1 MNSGV
6 SMANLLHVADALKRT
21 WETSLNYSVASGKL
35 NIAILGVIGESF
47 HNVWRDLAGFASHIS
62 DDDVRCYVEERT
74 NFLEFEWVYAF
85 NYATEVDQLLWPS
98 GEVDV
103 ASFKQQFES
112 RIYRPK
118 ESDVGLDAWASLA
131 KELEARDVAEVV
143 AISQP
148 ISVAI
153 PEPYR
158 SGYETDQCA
167 DATWGFDR
175 IDSVDLPFTKE
186 YEWETAFPDGGAGTN
201 VYVFDTGINVN
212 NGDFG
217 GRAINRYSCVS
228 RRCYSLCAAVISCT
242 DNDENGRGTHVAGTV
257 TGSRYGV
264 AKHATI
270 HSMQVL
276 GVDRTGTV
284 IGVLNAMEQ
293 IVSSLERQIFQ
304 MSITSSKSTLWDN
317 TVDTVT
323 NYYAAIVVWRE
334 A

>member
-1 MNSGV
+1 MWYSLGSTAVSSGEQ
-6 SMANLLHVADALKRT
+6 LIRWT
-21 WETSLNYSVASGKL
+21 G
-35 NIAILGVIGESF
+35 
-47 HNVWRDLAGFASHIS
+47 
-62 DDDVRCYVEERT
+62 RCGCV
-74 NFLEFEWVYAF
+74 FLTTPQKWI
-85 NYATEVDQLLWPS
+85 NHCPS

-112 RIYRPK
+112 GIYRPK
-118 ESDVGLDAWASLA
+118 KSDVGLDAWASLA

-143 AISQP
+143 AMSQP

-158 SGYETDQCA
+158 SGHETDQCA

-175 IDSVDLPFTKE
+175 IDSVDLPFTNE
-186 YEWETAFPDGGAGTN
+186 YEWETAFEDDGAGTN

-228 RRCYSLCAAVISCT
+228 RRCYSLRAAVISRT

-257 TGSRYGV
+257 TGSRYGA
-264 AKHATI
+264 AKRATI

-276 GVDRTGTV
+276 GDDRTGTG
-284 IGVLNAMEQ
+284 IGVINAMEPT
-293 IVSSLERQIFQ
+293 VSSLERQIFQ
-304 MSITSSKSTLWDN
+304 LSITSSKSTLWDN
-317 TVDTVT
+317 AVDAAT
-323 NYYAAIVVWRE
+323 NYYAATVVWHE

>member
-1 MNSGV
+1 MV
-6 SMANLLHVADALKRT
+6 P
-21 WETSLNYSVASGKL
+21 TSVVFSRVHRRIQWCAAHSLDWTMWTY
-35 NIAILGVIGESF
+35 I
-47 HNVWRDLAGFASHIS
+47 
-62 DDDVRCYVEERT
+62 
-74 NFLEFEWVYAF
+74 F
-85 NYATEVDQLLWPS
+85 NYATEVDQSLWLS

-103 ASFKQQFES
+103 ASLKQEFWS
-112 RIYRPK
+112 MIYWPK
-118 ESDVGLDAWASLA
+118 ELDIDLDAWASLA

-175 IDSVDLPFTKE
+175 IDSVDLPFTNE
-186 YEWETAFPDGGAGTN
+186 YEWETAFLDGGAGTN

-212 NGDFG
+212 NGDFE

-228 RRCYSLCAAVISCT
+228 RRCYSLYAAVISCT

-257 TGSRYGV
+257 TGSQHGV
-264 AKHATI
+264 ATHATI
-270 HSMQVL
+270 LSMQVL

-304 MSITSSKSTLWDN
+304 MSITSSKSALWDN
-317 TVDTVT
+317 AVDTAT
-323 NYYAAIVVWRE
+323 NYYAVIVVWRE